1 MLFLATTILAAL
13 APLVHGNCG
22 FCPGGYAPENIEN
35 RMTSTMTCGDIHQQL
50 TVLGS
55 NSDECVVAQASLI
68 VANYPSQCGYC
79 KMPQNTTKCTLCP
92 DGSIPSA
99 DAGKVSWTGSTCGQ
113 LAYSALFSGADSEQ
127 CRELQST
134 VGSDCGCSPAGARCS
149 ICQIGTPPFEPKAF
163 SNTFNMT
170 CIDVNDYAKNV
181 LEHTE
186 DCLTFRKTG
195 EQECGCPLIAEPVI
209 TETSHPTA
217 RTTFPTASTHLPTS
231 IPVAGPTFLPTV
243 LTSQPTDT
251 KATIATATSTPSLQP
266 TDIMSSAPTGTPTA
280 NSNYNIQK
288 LEKTVSGAS
297 NRDSVAMRMMFP
309 LTLAAFL

>member
-1 MLFLATTILAAL
+1 
-13 APLVHGNCG
+13 
-22 FCPGGYAPENIEN
+22 
-35 RMTSTMTCGDIHQQL
+35 
-50 TVLGS
+50 
-55 NSDECVVAQASLI
+55 
-68 VANYPSQCGYC
+68 
-79 KMPQNTTKCTLCP
+79 
-92 DGSIPSA
+92 
-99 DAGKVSWTGSTCGQ
+99 
-113 LAYSALFSGADSEQ
+113 
-127 CRELQST
+127 
-134 VGSDCGCSPAGARCS
+134 
-149 ICQIGTPPFEPKAF
+149 
-163 SNTFNMT
+163 MT

-251 KATIATATSTPSLQP
+251 KPTIATETSTPSLQP

-297 NRDSVAMRMMFP
+297 NRDSVAMRMIFP